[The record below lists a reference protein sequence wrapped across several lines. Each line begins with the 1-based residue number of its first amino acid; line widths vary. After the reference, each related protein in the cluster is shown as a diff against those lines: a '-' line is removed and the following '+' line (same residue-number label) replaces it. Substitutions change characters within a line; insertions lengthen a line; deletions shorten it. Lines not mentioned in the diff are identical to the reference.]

1 VKKTN
6 FQKKKEQK
14 EKKRNQRMFNV
25 GDKVKVIKVIDVG
38 DSIRTDQKK
47 VLLGAVCVIEG
58 WKTRN
63 DTFPGH
69 VYWLKGCNRP
79 FHSDE
84 LELFDE
90 KQNVE
95 RIGDWGLPQIG
106 DWARVVGSADFHQV
120 CRVKIVVEYVSPLN
134 NQKIESE
141 LLEIVPKHVVEQRDK
156 DLLTKK
162 RDEMCLK
169 AKEML
174 DEVAKLSTQLAAM
187 Q

>member
-1 VKKTN
+1 
-6 FQKKKEQK
+6 
-14 EKKRNQRMFNV
+14 
-25 GDKVKVIKVIDVG
+25 
-38 DSIRTDQKK
+38 
-47 VLLGAVCVIEG
+47 
-58 WKTRN
+58 
-63 DTFPGH
+63 
-69 VYWLKGCNRP
+69 
-79 FHSDE
+79 
-84 LELFDE
+84 
-90 KQNVE
+90 
-95 RIGDWGLPQIG
+95 
-106 DWARVVGSADFHQV
+106 
-120 CRVKIVVEYVSPLN
+120 LN